1 MAALQQQLHIST
13 NTNTLDQHTGNAWS
27 SLVVPY
33 HPINTSNTPPHTEK
47 PIISISET
55 NTTTIQNQ
63 EKPPAKKR
71 NPYSIEELLKKPEK
85 KEKRF
90 NEMVLRTNMQQPFG
104 VLVEN
109 GNEDEHSI
117 HRNLGTILNQN
128 EQCFEDTIDVKV
140 NL

>member
-13 NTNTLDQHTGNAWS
+13 NTNTFDQHTGNAWS